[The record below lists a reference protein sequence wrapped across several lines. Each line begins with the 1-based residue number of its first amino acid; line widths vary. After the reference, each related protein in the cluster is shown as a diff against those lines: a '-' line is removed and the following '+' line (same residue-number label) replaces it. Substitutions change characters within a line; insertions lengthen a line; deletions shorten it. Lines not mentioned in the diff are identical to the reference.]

1 MKLLLYCTK
10 SKPYL
15 YQGFAKPM
23 HTKDKNNPLNYKWH
37 LLKTKTSAALNGKVV
52 GECDFEIDRAYPFH
66 HWCKELQEETC
77 LTRDE
82 VLNYLD
88 SKNKEFSNPKIQRG
102 VYAIHL
108 NNLHIFDTPRELS
121 DYRVKPSLE
130 KIKQAPQNMMY
141 VYDIANLGFHKD
153 VLMSIKPK
161 WLCKILNG
169 EKTIEIRKVV
179 PNDMLYYIKINWDVR
194 DFK

>member
-15 YQGFAKPM
+15 FPMKENKPFE
-23 HTKDKNNPLNYKWH
+23 LNSKCSKYG
-37 LLKTKTSAALNGKVV
+37 SLNGKIV

-66 HWCKELQEETC
+66 HWCKELQEGTC

-102 VYAIHL
+102 VYAIHIK
-108 NNLHIFDTPRELS
+108 NLHIFDKPKELS
-121 DYRVKPSLE
+121 DFCKTKDYE
-130 KIKQAPQNMMY
+130 FWQTIKKAPQNMMY
-141 VYDIANLGFHKD
+141 AYYINIKQNIFIPY
-153 VLMSIKPK
+153 VLASIKPQ

-169 EKTIEIRKVV
+169 EKTIEVRKVV
-179 PNDMLYYIKINWDVR
+179 PNGMFTKGLSFHWKKEVIL
-194 DFK
+194 

>member
-15 YQGFAKPM
+15 FPMKENKPFE
-23 HTKDKNNPLNYKWH
+23 LNSKCSKYG
-37 LLKTKTSAALNGKVV
+37 SLNGKIV

-66 HWCKELQEETC
+66 HWCKELQEGTC

-102 VYAIHL
+102 VYAIHIK
-108 NNLHIFDTPRELS
+108 NLKIYDTPKTILCH
-121 DYRVKPSLE
+121 K
-130 KIKQAPQNMMY
+130 KAPQNMMAVY
-141 VYDIANLGFHKD
+141 VLPKNERKILI
-153 VLMSIKPK
+153 SIRPQ

-169 EKTIEIRKVV
+169 EKTIEIRKKVLKK
-179 PNDMLYYIKINWDVR
+179 ML
-194 DFK
+194 